1 MRFMDE
7 VLYAD
12 VVVVGAGILGLAHA
26 HEARKRGLS
35 VVVVDKD
42 ERCLGAS
49 IRNFGFVTVSGLR
62 GGDIWRRAVA
72 SRDEWLNVAPQAGI
86 PIQHRGTWL
95 VVWHPLA
102 WEVAKAF
109 ALSDMGEDVELV
121 PAEQLATRAPEVNA
135 EGAIG
140 ALYSPHEVRVES
152 FTAIPALA
160 HWLETLGVRFIWGE
174 EVLGTDGGTVW
185 TNRHRVEAER
195 SVLCPG
201 TLLTGIGSEALEP
214 YDITLSKL
222 QMLRVLPRKPI
233 MFNAAVMNELS
244 LARYQGYAD
253 LPEATAWG
261 EYLDENESELR
272 AAGIHLIAVQSAD
285 GSIVIGDSHEYG
297 KDPDP
302 FAKEAVDRMII
313 AQLQRSTTV
322 GDVDVLSRWVGV
334 YPTADI
340 DCVIAAPSPDQRVV
354 VVTSGKGAS
363 TGFGIARDVF
373 DTWDQ
378 GSDG

>member
-1 MRFMDE
+1 MDD

-42 ERCLGAS
+42 ERCVGAS

-62 GGDIWRRAVA
+62 GGDIWRRALT
-72 SRDEWLNVAPQAGI
+72 SRDEWLLVAPQAGI

-109 ALSDMGEDVELV
+109 AQSEMGEEVELV
-121 PAEQLATRAPEVNA
+121 PAEQLASRAPEVNA

-152 FTAIPALA
+152 VTAIPALTK
-160 HWLETLGVRFIWGE
+160 WLETLGVRFIWGE

-185 TNRHRVEAER
+185 TNRHRIEAER

-201 TLLTGIGSEALEP
+201 TLLTGIGSESLDRH
-214 YDITLSKL
+214 DITLSKL
-222 QMLRVLPRKPI
+222 QMLRVAPRRPVT
-233 MFNAAVMNELS
+233 FNAAVMNELS

-253 LPEATAWG
+253 LPEAKAWG
-261 EYLDENESELR
+261 DYLDEHEPELR

-285 GSIVIGDSHEYG
+285 GSLVIGDSHEYG
-297 KDPDP
+297 RDPDP
-302 FAKEAVDRMII
+302 FAKDSVDRMII
-313 AQLQRSTTV
+313 EQLQRSANV
-322 GDVDVLSRWVGV
+322 GEIDVLSRWVGV

-340 DCVIAAPSPDQRVV
+340 DCVIDAPYPDQRVV

-363 TGFGIARDVF
+363 TGFGIAKDVF
-373 DTWDQ
+373 DNWDR
-378 GSDG
+378 GSNV